1 MGMEKHMR
9 GKVNSEY
16 IKDGVLKEHKKYTG
30 KLPSGVLR
38 EIARNFQMDELVVAG
53 CKCYRIHPNKN
64 FNGIYVF
71 YLYGGYM
78 CKHIT
83 AEQWEFILKLVR
95 DLLCP
100 LPCLHGGKAFGSRI
114 SLCYYHH

>member
-53 CKCYRIHPNKN
+53 CKCYRIK
-64 FNGIYVF
+64 ILTV
-71 YLYGGYM
+71 YM
-78 CKHIT
+78 F
-83 AEQWEFILKLVR
+83 FICMEAICV
-95 DLLCP
+95 
-100 LPCLHGGKAFGSRI
+100 ST
-114 SLCYYHH
+114 